1 MIAYIFPG
9 QGSQSVGMGR
19 DVYEQS
25 AAARAIFDQAHAVL
39 GFDLAQ
45 LCFAGPENELTAT
58 QNAQPA
64 LLTVS
69 VALLAAMREAGMNE
83 QPAWTAGHSLGE
95 YSALVAAGALEF
107 ADALRLVR
115 RRGELM
121 AQANEGTMA
130 AVMGLELEPLQTIC
144 ADVQDLGA
152 CVVANQNAPG
162 QLVISGAVEAVQAAS
177 ERAKAAGAK
186 RVMPLNVSAAF
197 HSPLMQAAAA
207 GLAETVAITPIND
220 ATIPVIA
227 NTTAQPIRTAAE
239 IKHEL
244 VAQVT
249 APVRWIDTIQ
259 TLAQHGVTQV
269 VEIGAGSV
277 LTGLVKRIA
286 PDVAR
291 RNIGKFEDIV

>member
-25 AAARAIFDQAHAVL
+25 AAARAIFDQAQAVL

-45 LCFAGPENELTAT
+45 LCFAGDADELTAT

-220 ATIPVIA
+220 AAIPVIA

>member
-25 AAARAIFDQAHAVL
+25 AAARAIFDQAQAVL

-220 ATIPVIA
+220 AAIPVIA
-227 NTTAQPIRTAAE
+227 NTTAQPIRTVAE

>member
-25 AAARAIFDQAHAVL
+25 AAARAIFDQAQAVL

-269 VEIGAGSV
+269 IEIGAGSV

-286 PDVAR
+286 PDIAR

>member
-45 LCFAGPENELTAT
+45 LCFAGDADELTAT

-220 ATIPVIA
+220 AAIPVIA

>member
-25 AAARAIFDQAHAVL
+25 AAARAIFDQAQAVL

-220 ATIPVIA
+220 AAIPVIA